1 MRLYIV
7 DKNGDVCGDFGTYEA
22 AKSSLEN
29 DYTPEQIQNE
39 ELEIIEG
46 EC

>member
-1 MRLYIV
+1 MRFYIV
-7 DKNGDVCGDFGTYEA
+7 DKNGNVCGDFGSYEA

-29 DYTPEQIQNE
+29 DYSPEQIQSE